1 MSRRRWRALIVPAAV
16 VAAAVAAGP
25 AQANLSGVS
34 LNADGTVAVD
44 PDTGFPQW
52 YMDNTG
58 TKLKACVDND
68 NCLGGNPLPDPTLPA
83 SVVTGNLADEN
94 FYAVARASVTLPNGG
109 RIRYRAVLEA
119 AFANDAVVD
128 GDQVVFTR
136 VQVTGSKIPLSTY
149 PAGTVLTFAHPYGTM
164 TAPVRSDGTLSRSR
178 TESNIGTVADFT
190 PPVTETTTGFGP
202 SFLRWTATAPAAPAG
217 FLGDGVTLHTITGGD
232 GGFNSFVAKRG
243 TTTLASTNLF
253 EVAGQ
258 CVGPC

>member
-1 MSRRRWRALIVPAAV
+1 MSRRWRALTAAAAAV
-16 VAAAVAAGP
+16 SAAAVAAVP

-34 LNADGTVAVD
+34 RNTDGTVAVD
-44 PDTGFPQW
+44 PATGFPRW

-58 TKLKACVDND
+58 TKLKACVDNA
-68 NCLGGNPLPDPTLPA
+68 NCLGGNPLPNPALPA
-83 SVVTGNLADEN
+83 SVLTGNLADEN
-94 FYAVARASVTLPNGG
+94 FYAVARAEVTLPGGG
-109 RIRYRAVLEA
+109 RIRYRAVLEG
-119 AFANDAVVD
+119 AFANDAVVS
-128 GDQVVFTR
+128 GEQVVFTR

-164 TAPVRSDGTLSRSR
+164 TAPVRSDGKLSRSR
-178 TESNIGTVADFT
+178 TESNLGTVADFS

-202 SFLRWTATAPAAPAG
+202 SFLRWTATAPLAAPG
-217 FLGDGVTLHTITGGD
+217 FLGDGVTPHTIRGGD
-232 GGFNSFVAKRG
+232 AGFNSFAAKRG